1 MKTPFTQ
8 KELHEKFEE
17 CREMQK
23 RIYNAAVKAADPE
36 SLDVARR
43 TTSDLLFSYENE
55 VLAYE
60 KLNRLMERA
69 APKII

>member
-1 MKTPFTQ
+1 MKTLFTQ
-8 KELHEKFEE
+8 QELREKFEE

-23 RIYNAAVKAADPE
+23 RIYNAAVKAADAE

-60 KLNRLMERA
+60 KLNRQMERA
-69 APKII
+69 APKSI

>member
-1 MKTPFTQ
+1 MKTLFTQ
-8 KELHEKFEE
+8 EELHEKFEE

-23 RIYNAAVKAADPE
+23 RIYNAAVKAADSE
-36 SLDVARR
+36 SLDIARR

-69 APKII
+69 APKSI

>member
-1 MKTPFTQ
+1 MKTLFTQ

-23 RIYNAAVKAADPE
+23 RIYNAAVKAADAE
-36 SLDVARR
+36 SLGIARR

-69 APKII
+69 APKSI

>member
-8 KELHEKFEE
+8 EELHEKFEE

-23 RIYNAAVKAADPE
+23 RIYNAAVKAADAE

-43 TTSDLLFSYENE
+43 TTSDLLLSYENE

-60 KLNRLMERA
+60 KLNRLMECA
-69 APKII
+69 APKSI